1 MIIFNE
7 LIHILRC
14 VECSGRSLRY
24 DASKPA
30 LLCADCG
37 RVFAVNTDDGIIDM
51 FPKNPKKLPDS
62 YNNPHYRAW
71 QDVSSDALS
80 GYFENNNFIFN
91 AIHHSVHKNL
101 ARFSQKKKT
110 GGWILDLGCGTG
122 AHYPYYENVESVIGI
137 DMNMDSLKKIKERYP
152 RVILIRGD
160 CYNLP
165 LADLAVSEIY
175 SVYNLEHLW
184 YLEDAICEARR
195 VLEKGGFFFAG
206 LPCEGG
212 LLWNMGRKFTSEKAM
227 SKKYNID
234 YKQVIALEHCN
245 TAEKITRF
253 LKEKFIID
261 EMRYFP
267 LRFIP
272 STHANLTIAMMLH
285 KE

>member
-1 MIIFNE
+1 MITFNDVVN
-7 LIHILRC
+7 ILRC
-14 VECSGRSLRY
+14 VECSGRNLRY
-24 DASKPA
+24 NASKLA

-37 RVFAVNTDDGIIDM
+37 RVFAVNADDGIIDM
-51 FPKNPKKLPDS
+51 FPKNPRKLPDI
-62 YNNPHYRAW
+62 YDNPHYRAW
-71 QDVSSDALS
+71 QAVSSEALS
-80 GYFENNNFIFN
+80 GYFENNNIIFN
-91 AIHHSVHKNL
+91 AIHHSAHKNL

-110 GGWILDLGCGTG
+110 DGRILDLGCGTG
-122 AHYPYYENVESVIGI
+122 AHYPYYDNIESVIGV
-137 DMNMDSLKKIKERYP
+137 DMNMDSLRKIKKRYP
-152 RVILIRGD
+152 RALLIRGD

-165 LADLAVSEIY
+165 LVESAVSQIY

-184 YLEDAICEARR
+184 YLEDAIGEARR
-195 VLEKGGFFFAG
+195 VLKKGGLFFAG

-212 LLWNMGRKFTSEKAM
+212 LLWNTGRKFTSERAL

-245 TAEKITRF
+245 AAEKIMRF

-261 EMRYFP
+261 EVKYFP
-267 LRFIP
+267 LPFIP